1 MTDTAFDTA
10 CGLIA
15 SVLDGPARRE
25 ITAAAGSA
33 ADGRQALRRLRESMR
48 THTWKVGARTVA
60 LDGPIQA
67 IDRRVRADGFHVLHD
82 WDGKAERVN
91 ADTIALNVLDYV
103 IDKSAQGPASP
114 SVLAILVDYYF
125 AYLLMLLA
133 TDALGMPDAG
143 AQLDE
148 LNRLVALL
156 QGPDGSGQLFA
167 ADAETLFL
175 IGTSHFESKEGA
187 YDTVLERARRLPF
200 EHRRAIALGHA
211 ATLGSHLRFGYQVT
225 YVKSYQLM
233 RDDNGVDYRWL
244 SFALSVLLEEYER
257 QREGGTGGPS
267 TELGAG
273 VDRGVLIEAI
283 ANGLSAD
290 PAAFLVDP
298 PHASFGPHLDEWSA
312 LRQRLHRYRS
322 DLLEAFKPCRPLD
335 RAYSPI
341 ALFFNFSHNVLKGT
355 VADALNWGEAWHVSF
370 NDLLTGV
377 PEGDPR
383 AVARQKLA
391 RTLMSYAQAHPDSIG
406 GRLSP
411 VIVYDPTTGRRLF
424 AEVIRCLE
432 AAGSAVTA

>member
-1 MTDTAFDTA
+1 MSDTAFDTA
-10 CGLIA
+10 CGLIE
-15 SVLDGPARRE
+15 SVLAGSARKE
-25 ITAAAGSA
+25 IVAAAGAS
-33 ADGRQALRRLRESMR
+33 ADGKQALRRLREQMR
-48 THTWKVGARTVA
+48 THTWRIGGRTVA

-67 IDRRVRADGFHVLHD
+67 LDRRVRDDGFHVLHD

-103 IDKSAQGPASP
+103 VGESAPGPANP
-114 SVLAILVDYYF
+114 NVLAILVDYYF
-125 AYLLMLLA
+125 SYLLMLLA
-133 TDALGMPDAG
+133 TDALGRPDAG
-143 AQLDE
+143 AGLDE
-148 LNRLVALL
+148 INRLVALL

-200 EHRRAIALGHA
+200 PHRRAIALGHA

-257 QREGGTGGPS
+257 QQEGGTGG
-267 TELGAG
+267 
-273 VDRGVLIEAI
+273 VDRGILIEAI

-290 PAAFLVDP
+290 PAAFLIDA
-298 PHASFGPHLDEWSA
+298 PHASFAPHLEEWSA
-312 LRQRLHRYRS
+312 LRERLHRYRAG
-322 DLLEAFKPCRPLD
+322 LLDAFKPCRPLD

-383 AVARQKLA
+383 TQARQKLA
-391 RTLMSYAQAHPDSIG
+391 RTLMAYATAHPDSIG

-432 AAGSAVTA
+432 AAGSAAASA

>member
-1 MTDTAFDTA
+1 MTDTVFETA

-48 THTWKVGARTVA
+48 THAWKVGARAIT

-91 ADTIALNVLDYV
+91 ADSIALNVLDYV
-103 IDKSAQGPASP
+103 IDKGTPGPANP
-114 SVLAILVDYYF
+114 NVLGILVDYYF
-125 AYLLMLLA
+125 SYLLMLLA
-133 TDALGMPDAG
+133 TDALGRPDAG

-257 QREGGTGGPS
+257 QMEGGPS
-267 TELGAG
+267 AALGAG

-290 PAAFLVDP
+290 PAAFLIDP
-298 PHASFGPHLDEWSA
+298 PHASFTPHLDEWSA
-312 LRQRLHRYRS
+312 LRERLHRYRAQ
-322 DLLEAFKPCRPLD
+322 LLDAFKPCRPLD

-383 AVARQKLA
+383 TVARQKLA
-391 RTLMSYAQAHPDSIG
+391 RTLMAYAQAHPDSIG

-432 AAGSAVTA
+432 AAGSPAVTA

>member
-1 MTDTAFDTA
+1 MTDTAFETA

-25 ITAAAGSA
+25 IIAAAGA
-33 ADGRQALRRLRESMR
+33 TPDARQALRRMREPMR
-48 THTWKVGARTVA
+48 THTWRIGARTIA

-67 IDRRVRADGFHVLHD
+67 LDRRVRDEGFHVLHD

-103 IDKSAQGPASP
+103 IDKTSSGPANAN
-114 SVLAILVDYYF
+114 VLAILVDYYF

-133 TDALGMPDAG
+133 TDALGRPDAG
-143 AQLDE
+143 AALDE

-200 EHRRAIALGHA
+200 QHRRAIALGHA

-244 SFALSVLLEEYER
+244 AFALSVLLEEYER
-257 QREGGTGGPS
+257 QQQGGTGGI
-267 TELGAG
+267 
-273 VDRGVLIEAI
+273 DRGVLIEAI

-290 PAAFLVDP
+290 PAAFLIDE
-298 PHASFGPHLDEWSA
+298 PHASFAPHLEEWST
-312 LRQRLHRYRS
+312 LRDRLHRYRV

-383 AVARQKLA
+383 TTARQKLA
-391 RTLMSYAQAHPDSIG
+391 RTLMAYATAHPDSIG

-424 AEVIRCLE
+424 AEVIRCLD
-432 AAGSAVTA
+432 AAGNAAVTA

>member
-1 MTDTAFDTA
+1 MSDTALETA

-25 ITAAAGSA
+25 IVAAAGA
-33 ADGRQALRRLRESMR
+33 TADGRQALRRLREPMR
-48 THTWKVGARTVA
+48 THTWRIGSRTVA
-60 LDGPIQA
+60 LDGPVQA
-67 IDRRVRADGFHVLHD
+67 LDRHVRDDGFHVLHD

-91 ADTIALNVLDYV
+91 TDTIAINVLDYV
-103 IDKSAQGPASP
+103 VEKAGPDPANP
-114 SVLAILVDYYF
+114 NVLAILVDYYF
-125 AYLLMLLA
+125 SYLLMLLA
-133 TDALGMPDAG
+133 TDALGRQDAG

-148 LNRLVALL
+148 LNRLVAFL

-200 EHRRAIALGHA
+200 PHRRAIALGHA

-257 QREGGTGGPS
+257 QLQGGTGG
-267 TELGAG
+267 
-273 VDRGVLIEAI
+273 VDRGILIEAI

-290 PAAFLVDP
+290 PAAFLTDS
-298 PHASFGPHLDEWSA
+298 PHESFAPHLDEWSG
-312 LRQRLHRYRS
+312 LRDRLLRYRAE
-322 DLLEAFKPCRPLD
+322 LLDALKPCRPLD

-383 AVARQKLA
+383 ATARQKLA
-391 RTLMSYAQAHPDSIG
+391 RTLMAYATAHPDSIG

-432 AAGSAVTA
+432 AAGSAAVTA

>member
-1 MTDTAFDTA
+1 LTDTAFETA
-10 CGLIA
+10 LGLVE
-15 SVLDGPARRE
+15 SVLDGPGRRE
-25 ITAAAGSA
+25 IVAAAAAS
-33 ADGRQALRRLRESMR
+33 ADGKQALRRLRENMR
-48 THTWKVGARTVA
+48 THTWRLGSRQIT
-60 LDGPIQA
+60 LDAAVQTL
-67 IDRRVRADGFHVLHD
+67 DRRVRDDGFHVLHD
-82 WDGKAERVN
+82 WDGKAQRVN
-91 ADTIALNVLDYV
+91 PDTIAINVLDYV
-103 IDKSAQGPASP
+103 IEKSPAGPSNHTI
-114 SVLAILVDYYF
+114 LAILVDYYF
-125 AYLLMLLA
+125 TYLLMLLA
-133 TDALGMPDAG
+133 TDVLSRSDAD
-143 AQLDE
+143 AQLDH
-148 LNRLVALL
+148 LNRLVAQL
-156 QGPDGSGQLFA
+156 QGPDGSGQRFA

-187 YDTVLERARRLPF
+187 YDTVLERSRQLSFP
-200 EHRRAIALGHA
+200 HRRAIALGHA

-244 SFALSVLLEEYER
+244 CFALSVLLEEYER
-257 QREGGTGGPS
+257 QTHGDS
-267 TELGAG
+267 G

-290 PAAFLVDP
+290 PGAFAADEA
-298 PHASFGPHLDEWSA
+298 HKAFGPHLDEWTTV
-312 LRQRLHRYRS
+312 RDRLKKYRGG
-322 DLLEAFKPCRPLD
+322 LLEAFKPCRPLD

-355 VADALNWGEAWHVSF
+355 VVDALNWGEAWNVSF

-383 AVARQKLA
+383 TLARQKLA
-391 RTLMSYAQAHPDSIG
+391 RTLMSYATAHPDSIG

-432 AAGSAVTA
+432 AADRTTADA